1 MVGKI
6 IFWSCCYF
14 DIWLILLCLC
24 RWSGG
29 SPDGRNAAKEKEGS
43 GKWRKRIRENTQR
56 TNLWC
61 VGTANFWSR
70 RKNGCTRKQCY
81 YLLPKQPEKDTKKAG
96 QCVGCPYGKHSPC
109 IGYCLQK
116 ILQDMRKKKSGKE
129 ETAYAGRS
137 Q

>member
-1 MVGKI
+1 MEKADKRKYAEDKPLV
-6 IFWSCCYF
+6 CEDCY
-14 DIWLILLCLC
+14 
-24 RWSGG
+24 
-29 SPDGRNAAKEKEGS
+29 
-43 GKWRKRIRENTQR
+43 
-56 TNLWC
+56 
-61 VGTANFWSR
+61 FWSR

-96 QCVGCPYGKHSPC
+96 QCVGCPHGKHSPC

>member
-1 MVGKI
+1 M
-6 IFWSCCYF
+6 
-14 DIWLILLCLC
+14 
-24 RWSGG
+24 
-29 SPDGRNAAKEKEGS
+29 EKAD
-43 GKWRKRIRENTQR
+43 KRKYAEDKP
-56 TNLWC
+56 LVC
-61 VGTANFWSR
+61 ED
-70 RKNGCTRKQCY
+70 C